1 VLHEEFRPS
10 PKPCPTSSTST
21 PRHSSPLAVGLLNPF
36 LIYRSCLGVLGVIS
50 DSTHPPKEAGTLC
63 RCVCERTLAASEI
76 WMTANK
82 ATTSTGK
89 RTLYPDRDAAGICKK
104 QLMDVFGKMSV
115 EDVLWKL

>member
-1 VLHEEFRPS
+1 VLHDEFRPR
-10 PKPCPTSSTST
+10 PCPTSGATSSARSA
-21 PRHSSPLAVGLLNPF
+21 PPPIALINPF

-63 RCVCERTLAASEI
+63 RCVCERTLAASEV

-89 RTLYPDRDAAGICKK
+89 RTLYPDRHAAGICKK
-104 QLMDVFGKMSV
+104 QLMDVFGKMRV